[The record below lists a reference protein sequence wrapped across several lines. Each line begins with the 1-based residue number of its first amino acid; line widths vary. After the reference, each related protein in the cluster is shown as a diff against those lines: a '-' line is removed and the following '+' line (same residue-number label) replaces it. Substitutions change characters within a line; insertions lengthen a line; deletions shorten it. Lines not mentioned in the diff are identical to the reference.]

1 MKNSFRTI
9 GCCLLLLVTLFGVSA
24 TIWAQE
30 NKRISLLPEQ
40 TNSLIT
46 AKTET
51 PVLLEEEG
59 GLSFGMKEK
68 EFWELSKRLS
78 KHASFVGIK
87 RKPIKLTAAA
97 LFGFN
102 LVIKGKNIS
111 WILDGNETRG
121 YMLYADF
128 NADGDLSNDEPLKF
142 KKVDGKYSF
151 ELHRTLT
158 EIFNNQKRK
167 YSYDLRLEISERML
181 PEKNEKQT
189 VLKVQSSTVRRGK
202 LNINNRQ
209 IAFALYGSS
218 GLYDIETNNL
228 YFDLDGD
235 GKLGTETRY
244 SPEAYKVKDKYVNID
259 ETSYEFTI
267 ERYGDSLSLKPL
279 AERLPDRADLREG
292 NFAPDFGFKD
302 LNGNSHR
309 LSDFRG
315 KVVLLDVWGL
325 WCAPCIAEAPKLAA
339 AYKKLKDKK
348 FEIISLDVG
357 DTVENLQKFIAENQM
372 NWTHSQAEE
381 NFLQLYRIDRYPTY
395 FLLDEEGKIIS
406 NTLRPGEEFY
416 KKLEELLKN

>member
-1 MKNSFRTI
+1 
-9 GCCLLLLVTLFGVSA
+9 
-24 TIWAQE
+24 
-30 NKRISLLPEQ
+30 
-40 TNSLIT
+40 
-46 AKTET
+46 
-51 PVLLEEEG
+51 
-59 GLSFGMKEK
+59 MKEK

-87 RKPIKLTAAA
+87 RKPGKLTAAA
-97 LFGFN
+97 LFGLN

-121 YMLYADF
+121 YVLYADF
-128 NADGDLSNDEPLKF
+128 NADGDLSNDKPLKF

-151 ELHRTLT
+151 DLHRTLT
-158 EIFNNQKRK
+158 EIVNNQKRK

-189 VLKVQSSTVRRGK
+189 ILKAQSSTVRRGK

-218 GLYDIETNNL
+218 GLYDVETNNL

-235 GKLGTETRY
+235 GKLDTETRY

-267 ERYGDSLSLKPL
+267 ERYGESLSLKPL
-279 AERLPDRADLREG
+279 AERLPDRADLRDG

-348 FEIISLDVG
+348 I
-357 DTVENLQKFIAENQM
+357 
-372 NWTHSQAEE
+372 
-381 NFLQLYRIDRYPTY
+381 YRN
-395 FLLDEEGKIIS
+395 S
-406 NTLRPGEEFY
+406 
-416 KKLEELLKN
+416 LLKTK